1 MIQSAG
7 IALVVK
13 SLLGTSPISSLP
25 YVLSLISPFTFGQTT
40 FAINMVFVVFELLM
54 LRRDFPAVFWLQIPV
69 TILFGFCI
77 DFFMNL
83 FTIVPDAYALKLLLC
98 LLGTA
103 LVALGVAGQG
113 IADVLMLAGE
123 GAVYVFARKFHIDFG
138 KVKVGNDISLVI
150 LAAIV
155 SVLTMGTIEG
165 IRLVTVVLDSRFFMG
180 SMSRAVGEK
189 VTRAVEYADAH
200 HLPLL
205 IFSASGGARM
215 QEGIYSLMQM
225 AKTSAA
231 IETFSEHGGLYIS
244 FLTHPTTGGVTASFA
259 TLGDITLAEPGAL
272 IGFAGP
278 RVIEQ
283 TINRKL
289 PKGFQRAEYLEN
301 HGFVDR
307 IVKRSEMRDV
317 LTDILKLHVDSGVQP
332 GAVTTREVNA

>member
-40 FAINMVFVVFELLM
+40 FAVNMVFVVFELLM

-77 DFFMNL
+77 DLQL
-83 FTIVPDAYALKLLLC
+83 FAIVPEAYALKLLLC
-98 LLGTA
+98 LLGTS

-165 IRLVTVVLDSRFFMG
+165 IREGTLISALLTGIIARFYLRHLSRI
-180 SMSRAVGEK
+180 
-189 VTRAVEYADAH
+189 DAH
-200 HLPLL
+200 
-205 IFSASGGARM
+205 GR
-215 QEGIYSLMQM
+215 IY
-225 AKTSAA
+225 
-231 IETFSEHGGLYIS
+231 
-244 FLTHPTTGGVTASFA
+244 
-259 TLGDITLAEPGAL
+259 LAPH
-272 IGFAGP
+272 
-278 RVIEQ
+278 
-283 TINRKL
+283 K
-289 PKGFQRAEYLEN
+289 
-301 HGFVDR
+301 
-307 IVKRSEMRDV
+307 S
-317 LTDILKLHVDSGVQP
+317 
-332 GAVTTREVNA
+332 